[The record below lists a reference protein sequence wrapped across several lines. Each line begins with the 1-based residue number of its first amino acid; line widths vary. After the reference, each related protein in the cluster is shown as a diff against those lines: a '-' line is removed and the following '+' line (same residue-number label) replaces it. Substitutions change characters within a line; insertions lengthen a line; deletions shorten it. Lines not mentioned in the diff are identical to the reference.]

1 MQILPG
7 KMPTHM
13 NGLLLT
19 GIRTALILLLWMP
32 LIVTPA
38 TLQPFGV
45 AKALY
50 ARTLIEVVVA
60 LWLVLLIRNPDFRPR
75 NSLFLI
81 FFAGYVIV
89 SYFAAI
95 QGGNFTHSIWSNYS
109 RMLGVWDLLH
119 WFLLAVVAISVLTP
133 RNWLQLISWNLAVA
147 LVLSLMALLRIY
159 FGLDLP
165 FLTDSCRVQ
174 VTLGNSSFLAAILV
188 VTTLVAV
195 GLLTRSLMPA
205 QPDDI
210 ETAESPDDPGEGRY
224 TVLLLRVF
232 WSMTALSGLLVI
244 FHTGTRGA
252 LIGLVA
258 GAMIMMAAS
267 AAWGNRSALRPVT
280 LAGAGLLA
288 GIAFLIVVDQTITF
302 PVPPGCEGQ
311 TASARLIVTTPE
323 EGSASIRLMAIE
335 VGFKAFL
342 ERPLL
347 GWGPENYDRAWEK
360 LSSPSSYKN
369 GLVFLDKAHNQIM
382 EELATKG
389 ALGLLVYLGLWTVV
403 VTTLI
408 RKRRPPR
415 EDVLAYA
422 IVGALAGYFVQ
433 NLFLF
438 DTPPAILQ
446 FVLLT
451 AWVAGQREPGH
462 GARTLDTSRDYS
474 DSAMSKSKLSP
485 LATGGIIIAVTMV
498 LSISIY
504 SLNYRPFK
512 AVQMLG
518 DAHRQSELSERLRLA
533 QGGYDAFPPMANWAR
548 RLVMGELNEE
558 WVSLTGNERQLAL
571 GFVLEEGDRAA
582 QSGALHPL
590 FLKNS
595 ISILQLSDLPP
606 DVVAEYEPLLDQM
619 AGLAPQ
625 RIYTVKL
632 QTRQQMV
639 HEDYMNALRI
649 IEEYEEK
656 YPWTLP
662 QFALLKR
669 AIQAAISST

>member
-1 MQILPG
+1 
-7 KMPTHM
+7 M
-13 NGLLLT
+13 NSLLLT
-19 GIRTALILLLWMP
+19 GIKTALVFLLWMP
-32 LIVTPA
+32 LIVTPT
-38 TLQPFGV
+38 TLQPFGM

-50 ARTLIEVVVA
+50 ARTLIEIAVA
-60 LWLVLLIRNPDFRPR
+60 LWLVLLIRNPNYRPK
-75 NSLFLI
+75 NSLTLI

-89 SYFAAI
+89 SFFAAA
-95 QGGNFTHSIWSNYS
+95 QGENFAHSIWSNYS

-119 WFLLAVVAISVLTP
+119 WFLLAVVAASVLSP
-133 RNWLQLISWNLAVA
+133 RNWLQLLNWNLIVV

-159 FGLDLP
+159 FGLYLP

-174 VTLGNSSFLAAILV
+174 VTLGNPSFLAAILV

-205 QPDDI
+205 QPDDVA
-210 ETAESPDDPGEGRY
+210 TAESPNELKERRY
-224 TVLLLRVF
+224 AVLLLRVF
-232 WSMTALSGLLVI
+232 WSITAISGLMVI

-267 AAWGNRSALRPVT
+267 AAWGNRNALRPVT
-280 LAGAGLLA
+280 LAGVGLLA
-288 GIAFLIVVDQTITF
+288 SIVLLIVVDQTITF
-302 PVPPGCEGQ
+302 PVPAGCEGQ
-311 TASARLIVTTPE
+311 TASARLIVPTPE
-323 EGSASIRLMAIE
+323 EGRASIRLMAIE
-335 VGFKAFL
+335 VGGRAFL

-347 GWGPENYDRAWEK
+347 GWGPENYDRVWEK
-360 LSSPSSYKN
+360 LSSPSSYKH

-382 EELATKG
+382 EELVTKG
-389 ALGLLVYLGLWTVV
+389 ALGLIVYLGLWTVI

-438 DTPPAILQ
+438 DTPPTILQ

-451 AWVAGQREPGH
+451 SWVAGQRETGH
-462 GARTLDTSRDYS
+462 GTRIFDTPHDHSNTE
-474 DSAMSKSKLSP
+474 MSKSKLSP
-485 LATGGIIIAVTMV
+485 LATSGIIIAVTIV

-504 SLNYRPFK
+504 SINYRPFK
-512 AVQMLG
+512 AAQMLG
-518 DAHRQSELSERLRLA
+518 EAHRQSDMAERLRLA
-533 QGGYDAFPPMANWAR
+533 QDGYDAFPPMANWAR

-558 WVSLTGNERQLAL
+558 WTRLTGNERHLAL
-571 GFVLEEGDRAA
+571 RFATAESERAA
-582 QSGALHPL
+582 QSGVLHPL
-590 FLKNS
+590 LLKNF
-595 ISILQLSDLPP
+595 ISILQLSNQSPAI
-606 DVVAEYEPLLDQM
+606 VAAYEPLLEQM
-619 AGLAPQ
+619 AALAPE
-625 RIYTVKL
+625 RVYTVKL
-632 QTRQQMV
+632 KARQQMV
-639 HEDYMNALRI
+639 HEDYMDALRI

-662 QFALLKR
+662 QFTILKR
-669 AIQAAISST
+669 AIQAAISSI